1 MARTFDKPHAL
12 TSCSE
17 APTRFKVLT
26 SRDVFRNPL
35 SVIFIVVAR
44 VSGKKY
50 IKHS

>member
-17 APTRFKVLT
+17 APTRFKLLT

-35 SVIFIVVAR
+35 SVIFIVVAN
-44 VSGKKY
+44 VSG